1 MKKLIINICILT
13 FAVIAAC
20 LLYRVLIG
28 NTYIDYMPVLGGYN
42 KDDLHLGGPSEG
54 FSYEILSKNDKY
66 LTIAVKPDGPG
77 EADLFL
83 YEKDAD
89 PVYEAAYFFGKDKT
103 VYNRANGGFTGDNAL
118 LVALTFYMLALGF
131 MLMRYTLKLR
141 GSAFYAYFTIYTAG
155 FSIFSLAG
163 GVDLLLVTVQRLL
176 NPATHT
182 MMQVYASIAGMSYT
196 FVFLLTPFLM
206 VFSVAMAISNVALL
220 RHERKRIQN
229 VLGIL
234 ISAMLII
241 GELVVIL
248 VRFQDFSGSY
258 EELRIRMTAVNVL
271 TTAFAYFECMLLGSI
286 ICGLRSVKMK
296 PTGPADYLVILGCA
310 FRKDGTL
317 TPLLKGRVDRAVA
330 FNEVQKAAGGKE
342 AVYVPSGGQGPDESM
357 PEAEAMSRYLRSI
370 GISEA
375 QILKEDKSR
384 NTYQNMLFSGKLI
397 KERSEGARV
406 VYSTTNYHVFRSGV
420 WANLAG
426 LRAEGIGSKTK
437 WWFWPNALMREC
449 VGLLVNRWKQEL
461 VFLAVLT
468 GFFAILTMLLGY

>member
-66 LTIAVKPDGPG
+66 LTIAVKPDSPG

-163 GVDLLLVTVQRLL
+163 GIDLLLVTVQRLL

-196 FVFLLTPFLM
+196 FVFLLTPFLI

-220 RHERKRIQN
+220 RQKDI
-229 VLGIL
+229 
-234 ISAMLII
+234 
-241 GELVVIL
+241 
-248 VRFQDFSGSY
+248 RFFVTKDG
-258 EELRIRMTAVNVL
+258 
-271 TTAFAYFECMLLGSI
+271 G
-286 ICGLRSVKMK
+286 
-296 PTGPADYLVILGCA
+296 PTGGFPEKAEAAEQTGVPLLVI
-310 FRKDGTL
+310 
-317 TPLLKGRVDRAVA
+317 TP
-330 FNEVQKAAGGKE
+330 
-342 AVYVPSGGQGPDESM
+342 
-357 PEAEAMSRYLRSI
+357 PEEEGMTVEEFL
-370 GISEA
+370 EA
-375 QILKEDKSR
+375 QL
-384 NTYQNMLFSGKLI
+384 
-397 KERSEGARV
+397 
-406 VYSTTNYHVFRSGV
+406 
-420 WANLAG
+420 
-426 LRAEGIGSKTK
+426 
-437 WWFWPNALMREC
+437 
-449 VGLLVNRWKQEL
+449 
-461 VFLAVLT
+461 
-468 GFFAILTMLLGY
+468 